1 MDNSNFQANLQPRW
15 VVNPEGMRTGIPE
28 LAKAEIR
35 VNPTLITERERTGST
50 TLVYP
55 TMAFF
60 LHVIGR
66 AMEMGVVLTS
76 R

>member
-1 MDNSNFQANLQPRW
+1 
-15 VVNPEGMRTGIPE
+15 MRTGIPE